1 MRQLEQPWG
10 GWHLSSLPVQGRDC
24 TFAPGRMVT
33 VSEGAKICAETAP
46 ATTRGIANALLL
58 TLLNSALSD
67 AKLMETSESPEILFV
82 WLVFLILP

>member
-10 GWHLSSLPVQGRDC
+10 GWHLSSLPVQGR
-24 TFAPGRMVT
+24 AGRMVT
-33 VSEGAKICAETAP
+33 VSEGAKIRAETAP

>member
-1 MRQLEQPWG
+1 M
-10 GWHLSSLPVQGRDC
+10 
-24 TFAPGRMVT
+24 
-33 VSEGAKICAETAP
+33 SEGAKIRAETAP

-67 AKLMETSESPEILFV
+67 AKLMETSESPEILFG